1 MEKTESA
8 KPELVGRVASIP
20 SSREF
25 VLIQSYGTWKIE
37 TGAILTTVGP
47 EGRAANL
54 RVTGE
59 KLGQFAAADI
69 QSGKLEIGD
78 GVYTSISVPKSN
90 LAKTEGK
97 KPPEEQEDLEEEND
111 QESPPPTA
119 IKPDSATRLL
129 PPNRL
134 KNI

>member
-1 MEKTESA
+1 LLCCTQKPEEKPKEQVESA

-20 SSREF
+20 STREF
-25 VLIQSYGTWKIE
+25 VLIQSYGNWEVT

-69 QSGKLEIGD
+69 QSGKLEVGD
-78 GVYTSISVPKSN
+78 GVYTSISIPKSV
-90 LAKTEGK
+90 LGK
-97 KPPEEQEDLEEEND
+97 NKEEQPSAEQEDLEKKNP
-111 QESPPPTA
+111 QG
-119 IKPDSATRLL
+119 TRSTTT
-129 PPNRL
+129 PEPN
-134 KNI
+134 